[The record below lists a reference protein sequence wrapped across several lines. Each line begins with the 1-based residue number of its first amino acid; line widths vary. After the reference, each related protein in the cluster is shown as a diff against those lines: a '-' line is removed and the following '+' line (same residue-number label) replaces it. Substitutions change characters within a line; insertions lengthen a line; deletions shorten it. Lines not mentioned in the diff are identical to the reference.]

1 MKKILILAANPTDT
15 NKLRLDEEVREI
27 QAAHRKARNR
37 EEIEI
42 ISEWAVTV
50 DDLQWRYYT
59 TSRTLFTFVGMV
71 QGMTV
76 WCWRINSDKCSL

>member
-27 QAAHRKARNR
+27 QAAHRQARNR

-42 ISEWAVTV
+42 ISEWALQV
-50 DDLQWRYYT
+50 DDLR
-59 TSRTLFTFVGMV
+59 
-71 QGMTV
+71 
-76 WCWRINSDKCSL
+76 